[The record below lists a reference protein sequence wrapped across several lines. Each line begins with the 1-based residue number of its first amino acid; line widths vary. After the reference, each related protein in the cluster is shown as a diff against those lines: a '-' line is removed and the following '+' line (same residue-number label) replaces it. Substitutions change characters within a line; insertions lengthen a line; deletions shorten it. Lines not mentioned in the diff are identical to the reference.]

1 MKNKLRITA
10 AFAALLSASVLGL
23 SSCTLSKTELKS
35 NQMAVYFFQAGKADA
50 ELIYTDDMAVLID
63 TGDKNYGDK
72 IAEYLKKN
80 GIVKLDALIL
90 THYDE
95 DHIGGVPTLLDD
107 VLPDRIYVSNL
118 PKDSKETAALN
129 AALEEN
135 QLKTS
140 VVEGSEFV
148 ELDLDGV
155 KFIIDGPDEK
165 LYEENDSNN
174 SSLITEVEYNGHSLL
189 FMGDAQKLRAEEYME
204 QNPGKTFEV
213 LKVPHHGYY
222 HKYLKKVAEQ
232 FSPEYAVITCS
243 NQNGGE
249 EKSINAFE
257 ERGATVLKT
266 CDSPVYMVIDDK
278 ITVKTE
284 T

>member
-1 MKNKLRITA
+1 MYSKIKKAVTSLIMA
-10 AFAALLSASVLGL
+10 ASVSLGL
-23 SSCTLSKTELKS
+23 CSCSKTGLNK

-50 ELIYTDDMAVLID
+50 QLIYTDEMAVLID
-63 TGDKNYGDK
+63 AGDKNYGEK
-72 IAEYLKKN
+72 IAKYLDEK
-80 GIVKLDALIL
+80 GITKLDALIL

-95 DHIGGVPTLLDD
+95 DHIGGVPSLLDN
-107 VLPDRIYVSNL
+107 VLPDTIYVSNL
-118 PKDSKETAALN
+118 PKDSKENAALN
-129 AALEEN
+129 AALEEK
-135 QLKTS
+135 QLGTS
-140 VVEGSEFV
+140 MIEGDNVVQFE
-148 ELDLDGV
+148 LDGV
-155 KFIIDGPDEK
+155 KFTIDGPDEK
-165 LYEENDSNN
+165 IYEENDSNN

-204 QNPGKTFEV
+204 QNQGKTFEV

-232 FSPEYAVITCS
+232 FSPEYAIITCS
-243 NQNGGE
+243 NKNGGE
-249 EKSINAFE
+249 EKSISAFE
-257 ERGATVLKT
+257 EKGAVVLKT